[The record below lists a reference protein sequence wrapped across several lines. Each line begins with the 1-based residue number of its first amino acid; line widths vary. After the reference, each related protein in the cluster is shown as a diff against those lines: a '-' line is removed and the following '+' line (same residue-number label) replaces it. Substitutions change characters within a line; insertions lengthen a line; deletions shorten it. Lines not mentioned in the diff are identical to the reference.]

1 MALHVEV
8 IRALLNATGYSVIE
22 NVSIV
27 ALVKS
32 VQTLALLVSPAMV
45 VFMIS
50 DVLAKCLLGCC
61 PLLATLDCGITGDY
75 GSVHERAFA

>member
-8 IRALLNATGYSVIE
+8 KRALLNATGCSVIE

-32 VQTLALLVSPAMV
+32 VQTLALLASPAMV
-45 VFMIS
+45 MFMIS
-50 DVLAKCLLGCC
+50 DVLPKCKMLAGLLSTVG
-61 PLLATLDCGITGDY
+61 DTGLWY
-75 GSVHERAFA
+75 NRGLWKCS